1 MKHTPKP
8 PATQP
13 PSDDDDDD
21 DDDASRHYGG
31 AAGSK
36 GATAVADTMD
46 ITATVTGTTTMT
58 RMTTTDLAYH
68 WTHGKN
74 RRLRPFPTVREG
86 A

>member
-1 MKHTPKP
+1 MTTMTTPL
-8 PATQP
+8 ATM
-13 PSDDDDDD
+13 
-21 DDDASRHYGG
+21 DAGGATGGG

-36 GATAVADTMD
+36 GATSVTGATDTMA

-58 RMTTTDLAYH
+58 RTTTDLAYH

-74 RRLRPFPTVREG
+74 RRLRPFSTVREG

>member
-1 MKHTPKP
+1 MTTMMMTPL
-8 PATQP
+8 ATM
-13 PSDDDDDD
+13 
-21 DDDASRHYGG
+21 DAGGATGGG

-36 GATAVADTMD
+36 GAADTMD

-74 RRLRPFPTVREG
+74 RRLRPFSTVCEG

>member
-1 MKHTPKP
+1 MTTMMMTPL
-8 PATQP
+8 ATM
-13 PSDDDDDD
+13 
-21 DDDASRHYGG
+21 DAGGATGGG

-36 GATAVADTMD
+36 GAADTMD

-74 RRLRPFPTVREG
+74 RHLRPFPTVREG

>member
-1 MKHTPKP
+1 MTTMMMTPL
-8 PATQP
+8 ATM
-13 PSDDDDDD
+13 
-21 DDDASRHYGG
+21 DAGGATGGG

-36 GATAVADTMD
+36 GAADTMD

-58 RMTTTDLAYH
+58 RTTTDLAYH

-74 RRLRPFPTVREG
+74 RRLRPFPSVREG

>member
-1 MKHTPKP
+1 MTTMMMTPL
-8 PATQP
+8 ATM
-13 PSDDDDDD
+13 
-21 DDDASRHYGG
+21 DAGGATGGG

-36 GATAVADTMD
+36 GATDTID

-58 RMTTTDLAYH
+58 RTTTDLTYH

>member
-1 MKHTPKP
+1 MTTMMMTPL
-8 PATQP
+8 ATM
-13 PSDDDDDD
+13 
-21 DDDASRHYGG
+21 DAGGATGGG

-36 GATAVADTMD
+36 GAADTMDTMD

>member
-1 MKHTPKP
+1 MTTMMMTPL
-8 PATQP
+8 ATM
-13 PSDDDDDD
+13 
-21 DDDASRHYGG
+21 DAGGATGGG

-36 GATAVADTMD
+36 GATSVTGATDTMA

-58 RMTTTDLAYH
+58 TMTTTDLAYH

-74 RRLRPFPTVREG
+74 RRLRPFSTVREG